1 MTQIQASVNV
11 KDNVDGKIEQ
21 KIKAIGVAS
30 VTTATQLSTL
40 QKAINGIS
48 SQSIN
53 SFSSAVNTLGRTNL
67 SGLRSQMQQLTTI
80 SSQLS
85 GSFSSTA
92 QQAVKL
98 QIAQT
103 KLQQE
108 QAKLAI
114 LNTRLQQQ
122 STNLATAQQKQAT
135 ATANLANATARANT
149 AKTRSQIASTQ
160 ATTATIRLQQAQA
173 RLEWQLKRTAQST
186 NATDTGLRKF
196 VGTMFALSAIASS
209 AMGMA
214 MLGDE
219 YQRLINKLSLVTT
232 NADQARNRLAT
243 LTDVALNSYAGLDS
257 VTQLYTRLDLALKQT
272 GGSASEAIQMT
283 QTLSKAVSLAGLTTA
298 EANSALLQ
306 ISQAFNKGKLDGDEF
321 RTVMETMPPLADAI
335 ARQFTKMNNGITVTR
350 GELLKLAPEGKIT
363 GEVMKQA
370 VLEMAEVVDQKFAQ
384 LTPTLSMH
392 LQNLQTQ
399 AQVYFGAMFKDSGMA
414 QALGNSIKW
423 ISQNL
428 EIATR
433 LAFAFG
439 SAVAVGMALKSVSSF
454 ITMLTAVKKAY
465 MSATGIVATFNAVV
479 GASPIGWIIAGV
491 TALGFVMDSLFDG
504 IIGKT
509 LFPSYDQDVAKT
521 QDYINRLKDINSQMG
536 LMSYT
541 KLTQEQTLLDQAM
554 QRNTTTIDEQ
564 KAKIKEHEQAITRK
578 EQALK
583 QAQATVEMYN
593 QSGRSAIDMLAG
605 WGASIDEQAQAEEQ
619 VKRLTT
625 ELTDERA
632 SLTEETRKLEEAE
645 SNNTEILKSQLYNL
659 EQTIDRID
667 KAREAIKDKTDKDI
681 EANAELSAQKE
692 IVEKS
697 KSHYDN
703 LINRV
708 KSLRAE
714 LHRLLGINA
723 NLDPA
728 INETAEKQ
736 ADQVME
742 EAKARIQKQTEYMNK
757 FAKATKDQQTAMT
770 VEKNLGKDLE
780 LFRDKD
786 TGKLTK
792 EGQKLLDDRIKAEKA
807 LQDRKEADA
816 KREQATRKA
825 ERDAENKRKKAESEA
840 QREAKKKANEL
851 QKAREELDRYVGKL
865 NDEQTLL
872 QQGYENYNSYNEL
885 YALRLKLQQKGY
897 NLTERQVQEL
907 KNKIDANERLKELA
921 KEINN
926 LEENSLQKQREQIA
940 LKLQAIQKAN
950 ISDTDK
956 VIANENIF
964 ASQGLTTGVNQGVT
978 AIQNEY
984 ATRLELL
991 KQYHAQ
997 AEMAELEYNMRV
1009 QGLAQQRNEA
1019 VYNQQL
1025 ANLHNM
1031 GGMFEVTAVAFESF
1045 SQNATTSLMN
1055 VLNGTQS
1062 ISDAMRN
1069 LASTILTSVVQAII
1083 EMGVKWVAQ
1092 QVMQMAF
1099 GQSMMATQLATS
1111 TAMATAMASAWATPA
1126 SLVSLASYGANAVP
1140 AQMGMATTIGMAK
1153 TMAVAGARRNGGSVN
1168 AGDLYQV
1175 GEGNAPEIYQSRSG
1189 RQYMIAGDN
1198 GRVFSNKQVMG
1209 SGGGNVVHVTQNVT
1223 INGNGQMDADTLSKM
1238 REQTRSVIYEVLAD
1252 EKRDAG
1258 GMLA

>member
-92 QQAVKL
+92 QQAIKL

-196 VGTMFALSAIASS
+196 VGTMFALSAIGSS

-214 MLGDE
+214 LLGDE

-232 NADQARNRLAT
+232 SADQARNRLAT

-321 RTVMETMPPLADAI
+321 RTVMETMPPLADAL
-335 ARQFTKMNNGITVTR
+335 ARKLGVTR

-370 VLEMAEVVDQKFAQ
+370 VLDMTEVVDQKFAQ
-384 LTPTLSMH
+384 LTPTISMH

-414 QALGNSIKW
+414 QALGNSIQW

-439 SAVAVGMALKSVSSF
+439 TAVAVGMAVKAVSSF
-454 ITMLTAVKKAY
+454 LSMITAVKTAY

-491 TALGFVMDSLFDG
+491 TALGFAIDTLFDG

-509 LFPSYDQDVAKT
+509 LFPSYDQDVAKAN
-521 QDYINRLKDINSQMG
+521 DYIARLKDVNTQMG

-541 KLTQEQTLLDQAM
+541 KLTQEQALLEQAM
-554 QRNTTTIDEQ
+554 QRNNDTIEQ
-564 KAKIKEHEQAITRK
+564 SKTKIKEYEQAITRK
-578 EQALK
+578 EQAI
-583 QAQATVEMYN
+583 AQQKATIEMYN
-593 QSGRSAIDMLAG
+593 DATRTSIDLMGG
-605 WGASIDEQAQAEEQ
+605 WGMSIDEQAIAEE
-619 VKRLTT
+619 RLTRLT
-625 ELTDERA
+625 KELTDEKA
-632 SLTEETRKLEEAE
+632 NLATETRNLDDAV
-645 SNNTEILKSQLYNL
+645 SSNTELLKTQLYNL
-659 EQTIDRID
+659 EQQIDRID
-667 KAREAIKDKTDKDI
+667 KAREAIKNKTDKDI
-681 EANAELSAQKE
+681 EANEELSAQNE
-692 IVEKS
+692 IVRKS
-697 KSHYDN
+697 APFYDT
-703 LINRV
+703 LVSKV

-714 LHRLLGINA
+714 LHRLIGINA
-723 NLDPA
+723 DLAPA
-728 INETAEKQ
+728 INEKAEDKVN
-736 ADQVME
+736 QVAE
-742 EAKARIQKQTEYMNK
+742 ETKARIEKETARMKEY
-757 FAKATKDQQTAMT
+757 AKASKDRQREMD
-770 VEKNLGKDLE
+770 VEKQLAKDLE
-780 LFRDKD
+780 AFKNKD
-786 TGKLTK
+786 GTYTDDGK
-792 EGQKLLDDRIKAEKA
+792 KLIADRVQAEKEIEA
-807 LQDRKEADA
+807 RKEADA

-825 ERDAENKRKKAESEA
+825 TRDAENKRKKAESEA
-840 QREAKKKANEL
+840 QREAKKKANE
-851 QKAREELDRYVGKL
+851 QKKAREELERYVGKL

-872 QQGYENYNSYNEL
+872 KQGYENYNSYNEL

-897 NLTERQVQEL
+897 NLTEQQVQQL
-907 KNKIDANERLKELA
+907 KNKIDANEHLKELA
-921 KEINN
+921 KEINS
-926 LEENSLQKQREQIA
+926 LEENSLQRQREQVA

-964 ASQGLTTGVNQGVT
+964 ASKGLTTGVNQGVT

-991 KQYHAQ
+991 KQYHQQ
-997 AEMAELEYNMRV
+997 AEMSELEYNMRI
-1009 QGLAQQRNEA
+1009 QGLAQQRDQA
-1019 VYNQQL
+1019 IYDQQL

-1045 SQNATTSLMN
+1045 TQNATTSLMN

-1069 LASTILTSVVQAII
+1069 LASTILTSVVQAIV

-1111 TAMATAMASAWATPA
+1111 TAMASAMATAWATPA

-1238 REQTRSVIYEVLAD
+1238 REQTRAVIYEVLAD

>member
-40 QKAINGIS
+40 QKAIKGIS

-92 QQAVKL
+92 QQAIKL

-196 VGTMFALSAIASS
+196 VGTMFALSAIGSS

-214 MLGDE
+214 LLGDE

-232 NADQARNRLAT
+232 SADQARNRLAT
-243 LTDVALNSYAGLDS
+243 LTDVALNSYTGLDS

-321 RTVMETMPPLADAI
+321 RTVMETMPPLADAL
-335 ARQFTKMNNGITVTR
+335 ARKLGVTR

-370 VLEMAEVVDQKFAQ
+370 VLDMTEVVDQKFAQ
-384 LTPTLSMH
+384 LTPTISMH

-414 QALGNSIKW
+414 QALGNSIQW

-439 SAVAVGMALKSVSSF
+439 TAVAVGMAVKAVSSF
-454 ITMLTAVKKAY
+454 LSMITAVKTAY

-491 TALGFVMDSLFDG
+491 TALGFAIDSLFDG

-509 LFPSYDQDVAKT
+509 LFPSYDQDVAKAN
-521 QDYINRLKDINSQMG
+521 DYIARLKDVNTQMG

-541 KLTQEQTLLDQAM
+541 KLTQEQALLEQAM
-554 QRNTTTIDEQ
+554 QRNNDTIEQ
-564 KAKIKEHEQAITRK
+564 AKSKIKEYEQAITRK
-578 EQALK
+578 EQAISQQK
-583 QAQATVEMYN
+583 ATIEMYN
-593 QSGRSAIDMLAG
+593 DATRTSIDLMGG
-605 WGASIDEQAQAEEQ
+605 WGMSIDEQAIAEE
-619 VKRLTT
+619 RLTRLT
-625 ELTDERA
+625 KELTDEKA
-632 SLTEETRKLEEAE
+632 NLATETRNLDDAV
-645 SNNTEILKSQLYNL
+645 SNNTELLKSQLYNL
-659 EQTIDRID
+659 EQQIDRID
-667 KAREAIKDKTDKDI
+667 KAKEAIKGKTDKDI
-681 EANAELSAQKE
+681 EANEELSAQNE
-692 IVEKS
+692 IVRKS
-697 KSHYDN
+697 APFYDT
-703 LINRV
+703 LVSKV

-714 LHRLLGINA
+714 LHRLIGINA
-723 NLDPA
+723 DLAPA

-736 ADQVME
+736 VNKVAE
-742 EAKARIQKQTEYMNK
+742 ETKARIEKETARMNEY
-757 FAKATKDQQTAMT
+757 AKASKERQREMD
-770 VEKNLGKDLE
+770 VEKQLSKDLE
-780 LFRDKD
+780 AFKAKD
-786 TGKLTK
+786 GSGYTDEGK
-792 EGQKLLDDRIKAEKA
+792 KLIADRVQAEKA
-807 LQDRKEADA
+807 MQDRKDADA
-816 KREQATRKA
+816 KREQAIRKA
-825 ERDAENKRKKAESEA
+825 TRDAE
-840 QREAKKKANEL
+840 REAKKKANE
-851 QKAREELDRYVGKL
+851 QEKAREELERYVGKL

-872 QQGYENYNSYNEL
+872 KQGYENYNSYNEL

-897 NLTERQVQEL
+897 NLTEQQVQEL

-926 LEENSLQKQREQIA
+926 IEENSLQKQREQVA
-940 LKLQAIQKAN
+940 LKLQAIQRAN

-956 VIANENIF
+956 VIANENVF
-964 ASQGLTTGVNQGVT
+964 ASQGITTNVHQGVT

-984 ATRLELL
+984 ATKLELL

-1140 AQMGMATTIGMAK
+1140 AQMGIATTIGMTK